1 MRYEILA
8 ALRTAGTTVSGEVLS
23 RELGISRVA
32 VWKHVEEL
40 RKLGY
45 RVAAS
50 SRGYRL
56 ESVPDLM
63 LPGEF
68 PGWEPKVHHHMAL
81 DSTMGVAR
89 ALAREGAE
97 EGTLVVAETQTGG
110 RGRLQRNWSSP
121 PGGIYMTLVLR
132 PRVAPF
138 QAPRVNLMAAVAVSD
153 SLRRLFGIEA
163 GVKWPNDVLVGG
175 RKVCGILAE
184 MEAECDVVHYVNVGI
199 GLNANAPVPEV
210 LPPAVSLV
218 ELLGAP
224 VDRPRLAR
232 DIVEGVL
239 ARLPHL
245 LDARLLD
252 EWRSRTVTL
261 GREVSIAVGDET
273 VRGTAVDVDESG
285 ALIVRQPD
293 GQIRTVVAGDC
304 THGAAA

>member
-8 ALRTAGTTVSGEVLS
+8 ALRAAGSGVSGEALS

-32 VWKHVEEL
+32 VWKQVEEL

-68 PGWEPKVHHHMAL
+68 PGWESRVHHCMAV
-81 DSTMGVAR
+81 DSTMRAAR
-89 ALAREGAE
+89 TLAREGAE

-110 RGRLQRNWSSP
+110 RGRLQRSWASP

-138 QAPRVNLMAAVAVSD
+138 QAPRLNLMAAVAVSD
-153 SLRRLFGIEA
+153 SLERLFGIEA

-175 RKVCGILAE
+175 RKLCGILAE
-184 MEAECDVVHYVNVGI
+184 MEAECDAVHYVNVGI
-199 GLNANAPVPEV
+199 GLNANAPVPDV
-210 LPPAVSLV
+210 RPPAVSLV
-218 ELLGAP
+218 ELLGAT

-239 ARLPHL
+239 ARLPRL
-245 LDARLLD
+245 LDASLLD
-252 EWRSRTVTL
+252 EWRRRSVTL
-261 GREVSIAVGDET
+261 GHDVFVAVGDET
-273 VRGTAVDVDESG
+273 VRGTAVDVDQSG
-285 ALIVRQPD
+285 ALLVRQPD
-293 GQIRTVVAGDC
+293 GRVRTVVAGDC
-304 THGAAA
+304 THGAVA